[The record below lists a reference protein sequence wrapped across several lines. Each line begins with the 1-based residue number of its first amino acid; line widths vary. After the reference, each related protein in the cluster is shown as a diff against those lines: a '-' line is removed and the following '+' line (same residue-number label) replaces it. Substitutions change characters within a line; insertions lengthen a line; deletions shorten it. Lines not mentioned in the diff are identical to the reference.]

1 MESYTLNNFTITFN
15 KKGSGEYSKV
25 SYPVR
30 YGRFSEI
37 KTRDYVFQ
45 FNLNGEIRYIQG
57 TNNNWP
63 HPAEW
68 LKRTTAND
76 WVYYTA
82 DGYSGVYD
90 FLGEYYLP
98 CLPYSSNSITNRNP
112 FAENEIT
119 CAIESFKNLLGEIK
133 RLYSLSI
140 QENIKHFLTTITKNN
155 ARSLIR
161 RARAFHDIIGGQIT
175 VLPPDT
181 RHVDYEVIP
190 VTIAD
195 GCLYNCGFCTVKSG
209 KPFLPRSKENI
220 LEQIYRL
227 KEFYAH
233 DICNYN
239 AVFLGQHD
247 ALNSGTE
254 LIEFAAKNSYECFDI
269 EHSNMKDAYLFLFG
283 SVDSL
288 MSAEENLF
296 QLLNSLPFYTYINIG
311 LESAD
316 TATLGLLKKPVTADS
331 VNDAFSRMIEINKR
345 YDRIEVTANFVLD
358 NYIADGHLPATIELV
373 RNSLEHFYSKGAIY
387 LSPLI
392 NGKNKENLRKRRD
405 IVEKFNEIKTLSRLN
420 TFIYLI
426 QRL

>member
-1 MESYTLNNFTITFN
+1 MESYTLNNFTITLN
-15 KKGSGEYSKV
+15 KKGSREYSKV

-37 KTRDYVFQ
+37 KTRDFIFQ

-57 TNNNWP
+57 INNNWP

-112 FAENEIT
+112 FAENEIK
-119 CAIESFKNLLGEIK
+119 CAIESFKDLLDEMRK
-133 RLYSLSI
+133 LDLHSI
-140 QENIKHFLTTITKNN
+140 QKNLKGFLATITKNN
-155 ARSLIR
+155 SQSLIR

-190 VTIAD
+190 VIIAD

-227 KEFYAH
+227 KEFYAQ
-233 DICNYN
+233 DIRNYN

-254 LIEFAAKNSYECFDI
+254 LIEFAAKNAYKLFDI
-269 EHSNMKDAYLFLFG
+269 EHSNIKDAYLFLFG

-288 MSAEENLF
+288 MSAEDLLF
-296 QLLNSLPFYTYINIG
+296 QALNSLPFYTYINIG

-316 TATLGLLKKPVTADS
+316 TATLGLLKKPVTTES
-331 VNDAFSRMIEINKR
+331 VNDAFLRMMDINKR

-358 NYIADGHLPATIELV
+358 NDISEGHLSATIALV
-373 RNSLEHFYSKGAIY
+373 RNRLEHFYSKGAIY

-392 NGKNKENLRKRRD
+392 NGKNKKGLRKRRD
-405 IVEKFNEIKTLSRLN
+405 IVKKFNEIKTLSRLN